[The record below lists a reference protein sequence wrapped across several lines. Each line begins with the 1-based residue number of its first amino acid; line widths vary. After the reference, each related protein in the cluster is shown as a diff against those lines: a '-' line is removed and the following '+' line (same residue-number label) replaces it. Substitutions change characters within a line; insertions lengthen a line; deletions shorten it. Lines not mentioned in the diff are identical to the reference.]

1 MKMIQDHF
9 SLFGLPRRFAVDMSA
24 LDERYREL
32 QREVHPDRFA
42 TAPAGEQRAS
52 MELATRVNDGYR
64 TLKWPL
70 ARARYLLE
78 LAGVDAAIETNTAM
92 PAEFLAGQMEW
103 REALDEASSAG
114 DATGL
119 DRLDAR
125 LRKELD
131 AAFAAVEK
139 EFDRGDAAAAA
150 ALVRKLMF
158 LDKLREEIGLAQE
171 RLDA

>member
-1 MKMIQDHF
+1 MNPTQDHF
-9 SLFGLPRRFAVDMSA
+9 SLFGLPRRFAVDSSA

-42 TAPAGEQRAS
+42 TAPAGEQRTS
-52 MELATRVNDGYR
+52 MEMATRVNDGYR
-64 TLKWPL
+64 TLKSPL

-92 PAEFLAGQMEW
+92 PPEFLASQMEW
-103 REALDEASSAG
+103 REELDDASTAG
-114 DATGL
+114 DAAAL

-125 LRKELD
+125 LRRELD
-131 AAFAAVEK
+131 AAYAAVET
-139 EFDRGDAAAAA
+139 EFERDNHAAAA

-171 RLDA
+171 RLEA